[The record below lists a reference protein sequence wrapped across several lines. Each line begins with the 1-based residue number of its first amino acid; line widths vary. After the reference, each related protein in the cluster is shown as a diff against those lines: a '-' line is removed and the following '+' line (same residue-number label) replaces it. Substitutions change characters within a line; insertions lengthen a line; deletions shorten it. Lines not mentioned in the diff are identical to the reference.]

1 MMSFHVQDIVNEN
14 DDVNSTN
21 EDESGDAE
29 VLPPV
34 AAEATLTEKQVK
46 NHKSIDMS
54 KL

>member
-46 NHKSIDMS
+46 NHKLIDMS

>member
-1 MMSFHVQDIVNEN
+1 MVSFHVQGTVNEN
-14 DDVNSTN
+14 DDVNSTE

-34 AAEATLTEKQVK
+34 ATEATLTGEQVK
-46 NHKSIDMS
+46 NQKIIDMS